1 MYTASKFNF
10 SANSRLLLSQRKSY
24 GIENNLSDFPI
35 RLQTKNIDD
44 VSVHN
49 LNMENCCG
57 KDSWLIEKY
66 GDVNGASKSDL
77 IKGTN
82 QLLKENSK
90 P

>member
-1 MYTASKFNF
+1 
-10 SANSRLLLSQRKSY
+10 
-24 GIENNLSDFPI
+24 
-35 RLQTKNIDD
+35 
-44 VSVHN
+44 
-49 LNMENCCG
+49 MENSCG

-77 IKGTN
+77 IKATN

>member
-1 MYTASKFNF
+1 
-10 SANSRLLLSQRKSY
+10 
-24 GIENNLSDFPI
+24 
-35 RLQTKNIDD
+35 
-44 VSVHN
+44 
-49 LNMENCCG
+49 MENCCG

-90 P
+90 PQSSYKYQQQVNISKLEWLKEAKSTP